1 MFRVDDGVPREAGVV
16 EEAAGGGRGGVA
28 LVLSVPR
35 GALIQERAVPAH
47 RTPVLLEDLEG
58 DSINNGLKKK
68 ESNFLKHE
76 PIYPILPKQDCLFY
90 LRRSQQVNGSHL
102 VSSSPFHFALRGF
115 EEPRDAWNICS

>member
-16 EEAAGGGRGGVA
+16 EEAAGGGRGRVVLA
-28 LVLSVPR
+28 LAFLC
-35 GALIQERAVPAH
+35 GAPVQERAVPAH

-90 LRRSQQVNGSHL
+90 ELMEHILAQT
-102 VSSSPFHFALRGF
+102 
-115 EEPRDAWNICS
+115 ICVGYVIIMNCLN